1 MVGDSEDKLE
11 RVDPDEGETGIR
23 VRREVAAVAVGG
35 AWQRV
40 FERLTEHAADVFTVL
55 TPTLRFRLAGGAVA
69 SVLDA
74 AVDELRTRSL
84 LEWVHPADR
93 ERVSRVLAEAQAT
106 PGASQTVAYRWRLR
120 SGAYADV
127 RSVVVFRPD
136 EPAIDGLVVTTR
148 RQEERRP
155 DADPELPDRSAFVA
169 EMGKLATD
177 GATGCSVL
185 VVELGEHRQLAAG
198 LGQESARKLVSYV
211 GRRIRGAVDRRDTVA
226 QVGVDSFAVLLGG
239 IQDEERIRAVADR
252 LRERLRV
259 PFHVV
264 GQELVI
270 GVGIGF
276 AIGDALCTPEQL
288 LSAAEVA
295 AHRAGPSRPRAFHTP
310 MREDVQRRIRL
321 AAALPRAFE
330 RSEFQIRYQP
340 IVRLSDEALSGF
352 EALVRWMHP
361 ELGTIPPA
369 EFIPMAE
376 QLDWIVRLDRWMLEE
391 ASRRVFSWSSAA
403 PFHVSVNVS
412 ARHLDDP
419 NLVSTVATALSGS
432 GLTPDQLRIEI
443 TETAVAN
450 DAQRSIGVLRD
461 LKTLGV
467 SLAIDDFG
475 TGYASLASLADMPFD
490 VLKVDMSFV
499 HKLGQP
505 QSHGVVQSIVSMAH
519 DLGLQVV
526 AEGVETREQLQA
538 LCAMG
543 CDHAQGYLFAKPLA
557 ARQARVWLG

>member
-1 MVGDSEDKLE
+1 MGDSKDDLE
-11 RVDPDEGETGIR
+11 RVDPEEGETGVR

-40 FERLTEHAADVFTVL
+40 FERLTEHAEDVFAVL
-55 TPTLRFRLAGGAVA
+55 TPAWRFRLAGGAVG
-69 SVLDA
+69 SVLGA
-74 AVDELRTRSL
+74 AVDELRTRPL
-84 LEWVHPADR
+84 LDWVHPADR

-106 PGASQTVAYRWRLR
+106 PGASQPVTYRWRER

-127 RSVVVFRPD
+127 RSVIVYRPE
-136 EPAIDGLVVTTR
+136 EPAINGLVVTTR
-148 RQEERRP
+148 RQQQGRP
-155 DADPELPDRSAFVA
+155 AADAELPDRAAFVA

-177 GATGCSVL
+177 GVSECSVL
-185 VVELGEHRQLAAG
+185 VVEVGEHRQLAAG

-264 GQELVI
+264 GQELMI
-270 GVGIGF
+270 GVAIGF
-276 AIGDALCTPEQL
+276 AIGGRQDPPEQL
-288 LSAAEVA
+288 LSAAEAA
-295 AHRAGPSRPRAFHTP
+295 AHRAGPSRLRAFHTP

-340 IVRLSDEALSGF
+340 IVRLSDETLSGF

-361 ELGTIPPA
+361 ELGTIPPG
-369 EFIPMAE
+369 EFIPLAE

-391 ASRRVFSWSSAA
+391 ASRRVFSWSSAV

-419 NLVSTVATALSGS
+419 NLVPTVATALSGS

-499 HKLGQP
+499 HKLAQP
-505 QSHGVVQSIVSMAH
+505 QSRGVVQSIVSMAH

-526 AEGVETREQLQA
+526 AEGVETPEQLQA